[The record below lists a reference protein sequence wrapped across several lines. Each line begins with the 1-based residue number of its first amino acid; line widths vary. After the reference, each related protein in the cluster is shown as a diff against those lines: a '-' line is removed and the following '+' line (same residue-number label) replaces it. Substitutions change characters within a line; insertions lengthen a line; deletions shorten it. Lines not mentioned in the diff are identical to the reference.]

1 MRQKRYS
8 SDLTDSQWEIVKP
21 CFPTSRRRR
30 HDLRHEILGAILY
43 VVKTGCQ
50 WRMLPGEF
58 APWQTVYY
66 YFDQWREEGRL
77 QCLLSAL
84 RRTVRRE
91 AGREGE
97 PSALIIDCQSVQTS
111 RSGGIASFDAYKRVK
126 GRKRHIVTDMQGLPW
141 NVLVHAAGD
150 HESQWALHALK
161 PVESWT
167 DRVQTVFADSAYQG
181 LENDIAGKRH
191 RKRAKLVTERR
202 RAGGR
207 EGRILSR
214 PKRWIIERTFSWL
227 GGWRRL
233 SRDYERHTDSSETM
247 VQAALLR
254 IALNRLA

>member
-21 CFPTSRRRR
+21 YFPTARRRR
-30 HDLRHEILGAILY
+30 HDLRREVLDAILY

-111 RSGGIASFDAYKRVK
+111 RAGGIASFDAYKHVK
-126 GRKRHIVTDMQGLPW
+126 GRKRHVVTDTQGLPW

-161 PVESWT
+161 PVEIWT
-167 DRVQTVFADSAYQG
+167 DRVETVFADSAYEG
-181 LENDIAGKRH
+181 LGNEIEN
-191 RKRAKLVTERR
+191 KLDWSLSVVEP
-202 RAGGR
+202 
-207 EGRILSR
+207 EGEKSGFSVD

-233 SRDYERHTDSSETM
+233 NRDYERHTDSSETM
-247 VQAALLR
+247 VRAALLR
-254 IALNRLA
+254 IALNRLV

>member
-21 CFPTSRRRR
+21 YFPTARRRR
-30 HDLRHEILGAILY
+30 HDLRREVLDAILY

-77 QCLLSAL
+77 QCLLSAV

-126 GRKRHIVTDMQGLPW
+126 GRKRHVVTDTQGLPW
-141 NVLVHAAGD
+141 NVVVHAAGD
-150 HESQWALHALK
+150 HESQWAFHTLK
-161 PVESWT
+161 PIESWT
-167 DRVQTVFADSAYQG
+167 DRVETVFADSAYQG
-181 LENDIAGKRH
+181 LGNDIESR
-191 RKRAKLVTERR
+191 LNWSLSVVES
-202 RAGGR
+202 
-207 EGRILSR
+207 EGEKSGFSVD

-233 SRDYERHTDSSETM
+233 NRDYERHTDSSETM
-247 VQAALLR
+247 IRAALAK